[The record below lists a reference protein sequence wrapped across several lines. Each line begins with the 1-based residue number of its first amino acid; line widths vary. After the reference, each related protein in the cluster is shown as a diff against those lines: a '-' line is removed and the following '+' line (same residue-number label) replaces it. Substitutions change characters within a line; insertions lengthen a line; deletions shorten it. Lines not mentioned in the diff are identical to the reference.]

1 MMKRDFYVRYSPA
14 ILLVVVFLLP
24 ISFAGARR
32 ALRSNQNRVEQWL
45 PDQYEETRVYKQ
57 FRKHFQGEEFVL
69 VSWDGCTLDDQRIP
83 LLAAKLVPPEDS
95 DLPDEERYFSKVT
108 SGPSVIDI
116 LTSPPI
122 NLSREEAVS
131 RLEGSLIGLR
141 DETDEEG
148 TEKTCMLLT
157 LSDVGKKH
165 LRKTIDKIYS
175 VTSNECAIPREKL
188 HMGGPPSDNV
198 AIDYAGEQS
207 LFRLAGLAAF
217 IGLVISWWCLRSVKL
232 VAIVLSAGVF
242 SAMASLAVVWYSGGE
257 MNAIVLTMPSLVYVA
272 AISGAIHLAN
282 YYRDSIREE
291 GLAGAPGRAIGHAWL
306 PLTLA
311 TGTTAVGLLTLCYS
325 ELVPIQL
332 FGVYSA
338 IGVIVSVLFLFFFM
352 PAAFETWPLTEQ
364 TTEQAEAAHGGG
376 GADSFWVKAGHWILD
391 HNGLMTAG
399 GMAVI
404 GICAYGMTRMETS
417 VQLMRLFSPKAK
429 VVTDYEWLE
438 ENLGPLIPMEIVLNI
453 DPERSGLTFL
463 ERMELVD
470 RVQKS
475 LTPEHIPE
483 VGSSLSAVTFAA
495 SLKTESRGRPSLL
508 ERTIGLKD
516 RDRTARSVR
525 NKKLL
530 DHRDKILEGDYLKE
544 QNGVEMWRISARVS
558 ALKDVDYA
566 KFVSE
571 IRGMVDPIVED
582 ALVKVE
588 ARKAVEGEGTSE
600 DADGESVTATSKV
613 AADDEEKP
621 AISATYTGLVPLVY
635 KAQNSLLDGLV
646 MGFITDLVLIVIAI
660 IIAMRG
666 LTAGLILAIPSV
678 FPPVV
683 TFGLMGWMG
692 IVVDIGTVMT
702 PSVALGVSVD
712 DIVHFMLRY
721 RRALATGLDRK
732 AAVMDAYHHCGRAMY
747 QSWGVIGLG
756 LSVFA
761 LSPFTPTQ
769 RFGCMMIALLTTT
782 LMANLLL
789 LPALLAG
796 PLGKIFALGVKVQ
809 KPAGEPAM
817 STAAPI
823 GPAHS
828 APRATAPAPMA
839 YRGHGDPPPQTP
851 RRSVRS

>member
-1 MMKRDFYVRYSPA
+1 MMKRDFYIRYSPA

-32 ALRSNQNRVEQWL
+32 ALRNNQNRVEQWL

-69 VSWDGCTLDDQRIP
+69 VSWDGCTLDDQRIR
-83 LLAAKLVPPEDS
+83 LVGEKLVPPADA
-95 DLPDEERYFSKVT
+95 DVPDNERYFSKVI
-108 SGPSVIDI
+108 SGPSVVEI

-122 NLSREEAVS
+122 NLSREEAVA

-141 DETDEEG
+141 DESQEAG
-148 TEKTCMLLT
+148 TETTCMLLT
-157 LSDVGKKH
+157 LSDVGKKY
-165 LRKTIDKIYS
+165 LRKTIDKIYH
-175 VTSNECAIPREKL
+175 VTGDECGIPREKL

-217 IGLVISWWCLRSVKL
+217 IGLAISWWCLRSVKL
-232 VAIVLSAGVF
+232 VMIVLSAGVF

-291 GLAGAPGRAIGHAWL
+291 GLEGAAGRAIAHAWL

-338 IGVIVSVLFLFFFM
+338 IGVIVSVLFQFFYM
-352 PAAFETWPLTEQ
+352 PAAFETWPLTGEP
-364 TTEQAEAAHGGG
+364 TKQAEAEHPTD
-376 GADSFWVKAGHWILD
+376 GADSFWVRAGHWILD
-391 HNGLMTAG
+391 HNGLMTIG
-399 GMAVI
+399 GLAVI
-404 GICAYGMTRMETS
+404 GVCAYGMTRMQTS

-438 ENLGPLIPMEIVLNI
+438 ANLGPLIPMEIVINI
-453 DPERSGLTFL
+453 DPTKSGLSFL

-475 LTPEHIPE
+475 LTPDHIPE
-483 VGSSLSAVTFAA
+483 VGSSLSAVTFAS
-495 SLKTESRGRPSLL
+495 SLKPESRGRASLL
-508 ERTIGLKD
+508 ERTVGLKD

-530 DHRDKILEGDYLKE
+530 EHREQIMEGDYLKE
-544 QNGVEMWRISARVS
+544 KDGVEMWRISARVS

-571 IRGMVDPIVED
+571 IRGVVDPIVED
-582 ALVKVE
+582 AQTKSE
-588 ARKAVEGEGTSE
+588 ARMANAAE
-600 DADGESVTATSKV
+600 
-613 AADDEEKP
+613 AADDVEEETKTSTKELAKENEDKP

-646 MGFITDLVLIVIAI
+646 TGFVTDLILIVIAI

-678 FPPVV
+678 FPPIV

-721 RRALATGLDRK
+721 RRALALGMDRK

-789 LPALLAG
+789 LPAVLAG
-796 PLGKIFALGVKVQ
+796 PLGRIFALGVKVQ
-809 KPAGEPAM
+809 KPTAETKPPSTPSTPAPHADKTR
-817 STAAPI
+817 S
-823 GPAHS
+823 
-828 APRATAPAPMA
+828 TAPAPMA

-851 RRSVRS
+851 RRVRS